1 MLALLWNLSAAIRGY
16 LRFYMPTNRAL
27 DWLRTPR
34 GLSGPL
40 PVVLVATPAYLFAM
54 SVCAVVAEAPCARLP
69 QRAGRVVRLEL
80 DEIPVDCGSEPAQR
94 PSRRLRHRPIGGATG

>member
-34 GLSGPL
+34 GLKWAIPIA
-40 PVVLVATPAYLFAM
+40 VVATPSYLYAM
-54 SVCAVVAEAPCARLP
+54 SIAAVIAAEPGLGWTNVLVIIFLWNALKFAWAAVLTPL
-69 QRAGRVVRLEL
+69 AGLRMMLERRT
-80 DEIPVDCGSEPAQR
+80 PAA
-94 PSRRLRHRPIGGATG
+94 S